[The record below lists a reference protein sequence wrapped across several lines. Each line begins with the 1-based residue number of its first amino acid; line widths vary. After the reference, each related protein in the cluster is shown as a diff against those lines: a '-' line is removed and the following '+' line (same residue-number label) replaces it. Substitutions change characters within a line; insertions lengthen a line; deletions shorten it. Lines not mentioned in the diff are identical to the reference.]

1 MSGFFSSL
9 FPGILEPM
17 VSKAVP
23 DYSESSY
30 IDVYIE
36 RISNGSRFIIED
48 ISRDLLVA
56 SLKDLIQDHNGIPPN
71 HQKLFYIDGDDVQ
84 HTLKNHRKLSYYG
97 VTDGSTIYLADL
109 RTDDGSPRL
118 RRR

>member
-1 MSGFFSSL
+1 MSRFSSKY
-9 FPGILEPM
+9 
-17 VSKAVP
+17 VVHKAVP
-23 DYSESSY
+23 GDSESSY
-30 IDVYIE
+30 IDVYIQ
-36 RISNGSRFIIED
+36 RISNGSRFIIEN
-48 ISRDLLVA
+48 ISRDLLVS

-71 HQKLFYIDGDDVQ
+71 HQKLFYIDYDGVQ
-84 HTLKNHRKLSYYG
+84 HTLKNHRKLSCYH